1 MELGTYRLAEIN
13 KGGGLR
19 QKAVGL
25 ATQYLNGI
33 GEWVAMPTAMTPTA
47 HTHNY
52 AGSDSAGGPATTAT
66 KLATA
71 RTISLTGSVTG
82 SVSFDGSGDVS
93 ITTETNHTHSYLP
106 LSGGTLTGSLGVG
119 GTASSSE
126 RLLVTGSSTYGAVL
140 RLTNAGTSGADVF
153 FIASNSAWTFGSNK
167 LGIGFGT
174 PLSTNVKV
182 VLDGSNGYVGI
193 GKTNPGSILDVSG
206 TVTASSFSGVGSSIT
221 SINASNL
228 SSGTVPIARLPVG
241 TGSTQVSAG
250 DHTHSGYA
258 TSTHNHSIPD
268 LYCGV
273 PNIVPG
279 RILISGSGGSS
290 NPTWLDAGE
299 NGKILGWTS
308 GAPAW
313 VDAPS
318 GSSVTAANPTASVGL
333 TAVNGSATTFM
344 RSDAAPKLDVS
355 IAPTWTGNHTFS
367 GLTQFANVGIGVSP
381 STAYKLYVVEDKEIT
396 TEGSYFGNCLIAK
409 YNTTLTSG
417 TRQGIALLG
426 QLWAKG
432 GTLSHA
438 KGLDFKVYVSSG
450 TVQEATAINA
460 VIQTDGGSIETA
472 YALKLSRSGTAPT
485 VANYGV
491 YQEDSAAT
499 NVFNGPCQ
507 FNGGTNLATGRVRNF
522 LKLSA
527 GETLTPSAGTDL
539 LVFFERESATVQTLT
554 FPATNM
560 AGRAGD
566 IIRVVL
572 CGNCTLTFSAGSSSN
587 PLIKPA
593 YYGATANYYLTTQST
608 TGDWMFICDGTYWRS
623 YMLTQLYS

>member
-33 GEWVAMPTAMTPTA
+33 GQWVDMPTAMTPKA
-47 HTHNY
+47 H
-52 AGSDSAGGPATTAT
+52 S
-66 KLATA
+66 
-71 RTISLTGSVTG
+71 
-82 SVSFDGSGDVS
+82 
-93 ITTETNHTHSYLP
+93 
-106 LSGGTLTGSLGVG
+106 
-119 GTASSSE
+119 
-126 RLLVTGSSTYGAVL
+126 
-140 RLTNAGTSGADVF
+140 
-153 FIASNSAWTFGSNK
+153 
-167 LGIGFGT
+167 
-174 PLSTNVKV
+174 
-182 VLDGSNGYVGI
+182 
-193 GKTNPGSILDVSG
+193 
-206 TVTASSFSGVGSSIT
+206 
-221 SINASNL
+221 
-228 SSGTVPIARLPVG
+228 
-241 TGSTQVSAG
+241 
-250 DHTHSGYA
+250 
-258 TSTHNHSIPD
+258 HSIPD

-273 PNIVPG
+273 PDIVSG
-279 RILISGSGGSS
+279 RILISGSGASS
-290 NPTWLDAGE
+290 YPTWLDAGT

-318 GSSVTAANPTASVGL
+318 VTAANPTASVGL
-333 TAVNGSATTFM
+333 AATNGSATTFM

-381 STAYKLYVVEDKEIT
+381 STAYKLYVIEDKEIT
-396 TEGSYFGNCLIAK
+396 TAGSYIGNYLIAK
-409 YNTTLTSG
+409 YNTELTSG

-460 VIQTDGGSIETA
+460 VIQTDGGSIGTA

-485 VANYGV
+485 VKNYGI
-491 YQEDSAAT
+491 YQDDSAAT
-499 NVFNGPCQ
+499 NVFNGYCE

-522 LKLSA
+522 LKKSA
-527 GETLTPSAGTDL
+527 GATLTPDAGTDL
-539 LVFFERESATVQTLT
+539 LVFFESESATTQTLT
-554 FPATNM
+554 FPATSM
-560 AGRAGD
+560 ASRAGD

-572 CGNCTLTFSAGSSSN
+572 CGNCKLTFSTGSGN
-587 PLIKPA
+587 DLIKPA
-593 YYGATANYYLTTQST
+593 YYGATANYELTTQST
-608 TGDWMFICDGTYWRS
+608 TGDWTFICDGTYWRAQ
-623 YMLTQLYS
+623 MLSQLYE